1 MFFKLKKTFL
11 NSSTEYYKERQA
23 FGPQGETVYTFHDL
37 SNNLQDKSELDKT
50 IQVEQP
56 EVIQVASVNH

>member
-1 MFFKLKKTFL
+1 M
-11 NSSTEYYKERQA
+11 NSSTECYRERQA
-23 FGPQGETVYTFHDL
+23 FGPHGETVYTFHDL